1 MGALHI
7 AVSRNYPAVVEL
19 LLLNRKTDL
28 NLTSP
33 LYGTPLHV
41 AARSDSVKL
50 VQQLLL
56 YGASPA
62 SLDCKGLSPIQVTH
76 SKRIGATIEMHM
88 ADRRKSEESSD
99 GDNSSS

>member
-7 AVSRNYPAVVEL
+7 AVHRNYPAVVEL

-33 LYGTPLHV
+33 LHGCPLHV

-56 YGASPA
+56 YGASPQSA
-62 SLDCKGLSPIQVTH
+62 DHKGLSPMQVTS
-76 SKRIGATIEMHM
+76 SKRIIATIERHM
-88 ADRRKSEESSD
+88 AERRKSEESSD
-99 GDNSSS
+99 GDSSS

>member
-33 LYGTPLHV
+33 LHGCPLHV
-41 AARSDSVKL
+41 AARSGSSKL
-50 VQQLLL
+50 VQQLLI

-62 SLDCKGLSPIQVTH
+62 SLDSKGLSHIQVTS
-76 SKRIGATIEMHM
+76 SKRIIAMFERHM
-88 ADRRKSEESSD
+88 AERRKSEESSD
-99 GDNSSS
+99 GDSSS